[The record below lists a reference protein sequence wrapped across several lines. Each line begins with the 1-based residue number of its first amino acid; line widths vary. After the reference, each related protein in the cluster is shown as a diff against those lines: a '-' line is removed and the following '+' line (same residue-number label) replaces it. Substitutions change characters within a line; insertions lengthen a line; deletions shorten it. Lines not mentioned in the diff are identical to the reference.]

1 MRLSIACV
9 VAFLVSAGAKLGT
22 AQVTLLPTPPP
33 QVTAASANWLV
44 NGEPIF
50 YAGEFYYRTGPDVFF
65 DGNVMK
71 RTGVYGGVPLYEDS
85 TLEPYSIVYV
95 PVGRNLMRP
104 YERRRAGQLAG
115 TVGSRTPSFPIERD
129 VEVSVAAGRA
139 GGVTPSG
146 ETERRVV
153 SDSPRA
159 VGTTG
164 LQGRCEVEPIAP
176 CGSVQ
181 IGSGG
186 VVRTGRQNELAD
198 RTEARPESERLSA
211 RASLESIPAPSSNA
225 GVWVELNG
233 SRWYLD
239 GRAVPYEPEQFIATG
254 LYHGF
259 PVYQKR
265 GGPDG
270 EIYIQSVE
278 GGLVAPFRRR

>member
-1 MRLSIACV
+1 MHRNIACV
-9 VAFLVSAGAKLGT
+9 VALLVSVGATLGT

-33 QVTAASANWLV
+33 QVTANAEWQVS
-44 NGEPIF
+44 GEPIF
-50 YAGEFYYRTGPDVFF
+50 YTGDFYYRTGPDVFF

-71 RTGVYGGVPLYEDS
+71 RTGVNRGVPLYEDS

-129 VEVSVAAGRA
+129 VEVSVAAGLARDFASPPA
-139 GGVTPSG
+139 GIS
-146 ETERRVV
+146 RRVV
-153 SDSPRA
+153 FDSPRA
-159 VGTTG
+159 VATTG
-164 LQGRCEVEPIAP
+164 PLACCQVGPIAP
-176 CGSVQ
+176 CGCVPVCC
-181 IGSGG
+181 GG
-186 VVRTGRQNELAD
+186 AVRSERQNDVANQAEP
-198 RTEARPESERLSA
+198 RSERQPSPG
-211 RASLESIPAPSSNA
+211 RPSVESIPAPPSNA
-225 GVWVELNG
+225 GMWVEFNG

-239 GRAVPYEPEQFIATG
+239 GPAVLYDRDQFIAAG

-270 EIYIQSVE
+270 EIYLQSVE